1 MALLLNHPEVL
12 EKARTE
18 LENQVGN
25 DQLIEEEDLSKLPYL
40 QFLILETFRLFP
52 VAPLLVWDKPIGFKP
67 KRFEGVEVE
76 SSKLMP
82 FGMGRRLCPSSSLAQ
97 RRISEE
103 EVDLAE
109 NDGLTMPKAQP
120 LVAKCKARNIIHKV
134 FLETA
139 KAIIFM

>member
-52 VAPLLVWDKPIGFKP
+52 VAPLLVPHQ
-67 KRFEGVEVE
+67 
-76 SSKLMP
+76 
-82 FGMGRRLCPSSSLAQ
+82 SSSDCQ
-97 RRISEE
+97 I
-103 EVDLAE
+103 
-109 NDGLTMPKAQP
+109 GGY
-120 LVAKCKARNIIHKV
+120 NIPG
-134 FLETA
+134 
-139 KAIIFM
+139 

>member
-25 DQLIEEEDLSKLPYL
+25 DRLIEEEDLSKLPYL
-40 QFLILETFRLFP
+40 QCLILETFRLFP
-52 VAPLLVWDKPIGFKP
+52 VAPLLVPHRSSSDCQIEGYNIPGRKMLLVNAWAIHRDPKVWDKPTSFKP

-82 FGMGRRLCPSSSLAQ
+82 FEMGRRLCPSSGLAQ
-97 RRISEE
+97 RVI
-103 EVDLAE
+103 
-109 NDGLTMPKAQP
+109 GLT
-120 LVAKCKARNIIHKV
+120 L
-134 FLETA
+134 
-139 KAIIFM
+139 